1 MKFILKYASLIIL
14 FFLLIDKTKIYADF
28 TASNSNIIILPLLI
42 ILIILNIIILY
53 FYDFKKQNKFIYN
66 NLVVAFLLILFG
78 INLIFD
84 YRQSKKEI
92 KFQLYVPNNI
102 MLKQIGYEIKLY
114 TDNTF
119 EISEYWHGESRHYF
133 GKYSLKNNIL
143 IFNDEHIEDKTQD
156 QITTSYYL
164 NHNTKDFITLN
175 TGYYNLKPHI
185 R

>member
-1 MKFILKYASLIIL
+1 MKFILKYACLIIL

-42 ILIILNIIILY
+42 ILNILNIIILY

-92 KFQLYVPNNI
+92 KFQLYVP
-102 MLKQIGYEIKLY
+102 K
-114 TDNTF
+114 
-119 EISEYWHGESRHYF
+119 
-133 GKYSLKNNIL
+133 
-143 IFNDEHIEDKTQD
+143 
-156 QITTSYYL
+156 
-164 NHNTKDFITLN
+164 
-175 TGYYNLKPHI
+175 
-185 R
+185 